1 MIRTSYNDIIVKI
14 FFEGK
19 EIQKVYKQGIQVFPD
34 QSFENFF
41 WLKVFDEDD
50 QKTYYYHCT
59 QTSVVYQEGSTDVIK
74 EIHYKTG
81 QKQENHP
88 GEDQQIYELLNDQI
102 KITGQ
107 EYSENDFESFVDKSP
122 NEVIAMTQTYQEKI
136 IVGKTEGLQPD
147 DYVNDNLVV
156 EYDISKVDTVLD
168 YHGLKLSDF
177 SGFTNE
183 YKYMMD
189 WNKAYSKITNRGLG
203 FIKIE
208 NTDTNDITIK
218 YICWSGYN
226 LAQMFISDSVN
237 DIQTVI
243 NDNGSTYLYQ
253 IKGFTNIIKCYG
265 GYGDWSSGYTPDA
278 TFGSS
283 QPKKIWKIT
292 IPANTTYYFCGLWYT
307 NLNKTADSKDYSW
320 SQIMMSIFYNKSVNI
335 QADGNF
341 LNHKYISDK
350 INTESVGL
358 VSYKFAYAIV
368 KNDLNKKVY
377 QTNCKYIISREELES
392 VTVNNVMII
401 PAKSLGWKLLTNDEW
416 KKYIPFK
423 TTYVWYLSISHWKNI
438 NKSLWGLLNITE
450 PKDLR
455 IYRGDDSEDNIYFD
469 TGKFSTRI
477 NIVNHEDYITTFMM
491 NGNDGVEYTYK
502 NKVMLKDF
510 NYYNSLANDPADQNF
525 LGNVSGLYL
534 NAYEYENVL
543 PDGSFYFYEFKI
555 VDSDSG
561 EIIKRIVPS
570 NDRTKLWECVS
581 GKFIE
586 PCRTVSD
593 EANLPVLLDN
603 LKLGV
608 ETKDGL
614 GNKIED
620 WLIY

>member
-34 QSFENFF
+34 TGFQKYF
-41 WLKVFDEDD
+41 WLKVFDEED

-59 QTSVVYQEGSTDVIK
+59 QTNVVYQEGSTEIIK
-74 EIHYKTG
+74 EIHYTTG
-81 QKQENHP
+81 QKQENSP
-88 GEDQQIYELLNDQI
+88 GENQQIYELVNDQV
-102 KITGQ
+102 KITGN

-122 NEVIAMTQTYQEKI
+122 NEVIAMTPKYQEKI
-136 IVGKTEGLQPD
+136 ITGKTEGLQPN

-168 YHGLKLSDF
+168 YHGLKLRDF
-177 SGFTNE
+177 SGFVND

-189 WNKAYSKITNRGLG
+189 WNKAYSKITSRGLG
-203 FIKIE
+203 FIQVE
-208 NTDTNDITIK
+208 NTDNNDITIK
-218 YICWSGYN
+218 YIVWSGYN

-243 NDNGSTYLYQ
+243 NDNGSKDLYN

-283 QPKKIWKIT
+283 QQKKIWKIT
-292 IPANTTYYFCGLWYT
+292 IPANTTYYFCSFWYQ

-320 SQIMMSIFYNKSVNI
+320 SRIMMTIFYNKSVNI
-335 QADGNF
+335 YSDGNF
-341 LNHKYISDK
+341 INHKYISDE
-350 INTESVGL
+350 INTDSVGL
-358 VSYKFAYAIV
+358 VTYKFAYAIV

-377 QTNCKYIISREELES
+377 QTNCKYIISREEIES
-392 VTVNNVMII
+392 KTVNNVFII
-401 PAKSLGWKLLTNDEW
+401 PAKSLGWRLLTIEEW
-416 KKYIPFK
+416 RKYIPFK

-438 NKSLWGLLNITE
+438 NKSLWGLLNITN

-455 IYRGDDSEDNIYFD
+455 IYKSGNEDNICFD
-469 TGKFSTRI
+469 TGKFSTNI

-510 NYYNSLANDPADQNF
+510 NYYNSLVNDPADQNF
-525 LGNVSGLYL
+525 LGNNSDLYL
-534 NAYEYENVL
+534 NAHEYENVL
-543 PDGSFYFYEFKI
+543 PEGSFYFYEFKI
-555 VDSDSG
+555 VDSNTG
-561 EIIKRIVPS
+561 EIVKRFVPS
-570 NDRTKLWECVS
+570 DDRTKLWECVS
-581 GKFIE
+581 GKYIE

-593 EANLPVLLDN
+593 ENLPVIIDN